1 MISGLEHIEA
11 IIDEH
16 PDSART
22 LITQVDTATLR
33 SDADR
38 ALYHVLRNLA
48 LYKSFNDSLDENALS
63 AATDYF
69 LEEKDYSHA
78 SLSLYLQEILI

>member
-1 MISGLEHIEA
+1 M
-11 IIDEH
+11 
-16 PDSART
+16 T

-33 SDADR
+33 SDPDR

-78 SLSLYLQEILI
+78 SLSLYLQGNLRAGSPIFVNAGIAYL

>member
-1 MISGLEHIEA
+1 M
-11 IIDEH
+11 
-16 PDSART
+16 T

-33 SDADR
+33 SDPDR

-69 LEEKDYSHA
+69 LEEKDYFHA
-78 SLSLYLQEILI
+78 SLSLYLQGNLRPR